1 MISKILFLV
10 ALLALVAVLACGG
23 DDESEAPADTAVPQ
37 PTAVSVASPTST
49 PRPAP
54 TADPEPTAV
63 PELTEA
69 PAAATPAPTEA
80 PTPEPT
86 AATEAPEQ
94 IPGSSVIAPLL
105 LDDPIGIATELSE
118 GELACSA
125 GVAPLDRL
133 LQIFGAPDTATPE
146 EQSQLIGCLEDETVL
161 RVFLTGLIG
170 MSDPLSEE
178 SSQCIRTGLAGVDVR
193 SVMLAGTAGDAEA
206 AMVGS
211 MSAFFLTLS
220 CLNEDEWQAAAP
232 SLGMGPADREG
243 LQCLLEELGGPEGF
257 SETLGSGEEGSIFA
271 LFGAAIGCGL
281 EMEGGPGIIDGRTD
295 IPQPTPGTEQGTG
308 AGEMTEMQMEGFSSI
323 IAGLSDMELTCLA
336 GSGVSPESMQ
346 DPSGLDFATPE
357 QQTQIFGCF
366 DDKTVLNLF
375 LSGLVGDPSQLSEET
390 STCIQTGMEGIDLR
404 GVILAGTGGDEEA
417 AMVGSMSAMML
428 TVSCLDEEEWQ
439 ATAPALG
446 MQPGERENLQCVMDQ
461 LGGPEGM
468 GEALGSEDG
477 SGIMAFFGAAI
488 TCGLQ
493 MEDMSPGS

>member
-23 DDESEAPADTAVPQ
+23 DDDSEAPADTAVPQ

-80 PTPEPT
+80 PTLEPT

-118 GELACSA
+118 GELECSA

-193 SVMLAGTAGDAEA
+193 SVMLAGTAGDAET

-257 SETLGSGEEGSIFA
+257 SETLGFRRRRRNIRPVWRGDRVRAGD
-271 LFGAAIGCGL
+271 
-281 EMEGGPGIIDGRTD
+281 GGRPRY
-295 IPQPTPGTEQGTG
+295 
-308 AGEMTEMQMEGFSSI
+308 
-323 IAGLSDMELTCLA
+323 
-336 GSGVSPESMQ
+336 
-346 DPSGLDFATPE
+346 
-357 QQTQIFGCF
+357 
-366 DDKTVLNLF
+366 N
-375 LSGLVGDPSQLSEET
+375 
-390 STCIQTGMEGIDLR
+390 
-404 GVILAGTGGDEEA
+404 
-417 AMVGSMSAMML
+417 
-428 TVSCLDEEEWQ
+428 
-439 ATAPALG
+439 
-446 MQPGERENLQCVMDQ
+446 
-461 LGGPEGM
+461 
-468 GEALGSEDG
+468 
-477 SGIMAFFGAAI
+477 
-488 TCGLQ
+488 
-493 MEDMSPGS
+493 